1 MFAAHGPFHASNTPP
16 LQPNARQE
24 IQMSNNETHNWPD
37 LAIGLYERL
46 TGQKAEII
54 YQFEDM
60 TVEVPSGTADE
71 SRNAPW
77 RLNGTLRIRT
87 REHDGS

>member
-1 MFAAHGPFHASNTPP
+1 
-16 LQPNARQE
+16 
-24 IQMSNNETHNWPD
+24 MSDTETHNWPD

-60 TVEVPSGTADE
+60 TVEVPSGTAAE